1 MPVRLDIALQ
11 RNEDWSRILTISDAA
26 GPVDITGWTFLM
38 QVRPR
43 LSQTLLITAAEI
55 EIIDAPNGK
64 ISIFLA
70 RLSTGDNLQTV
81 QLPYDL
87 IAIEPDEYQT
97 AFLTGY
103 IILSRGVSHE

>member
-1 MPVRLDIALQ
+1 
-11 RNEDWSRILTISDAA
+11 
-26 GPVDITGWTFLM
+26 
-38 QVRPR
+38 
-43 LSQTLLITAAEI
+43 
-55 EIIDAPNGK
+55 
-64 ISIFLA
+64 
-70 RLSTGDNLQTV
+70 V